1 MSMEIGSN
9 VSAIAAQRHLA
20 NSRANMET
28 SMERLA
34 SGKRINSAM
43 DDAAGLAITHKLE
56 SKIIGLNQ
64 GIRNA
69 NDGISMLQTAEGA
82 LEETSAILIRMKELA
97 TQASSSTYSSS
108 DRDSLDLEFQA
119 LLSEITRIST
129 TTDFNGTQLLQN
141 DSSATFV
148 VGDQGSDT
156 VSISLQAMSLKDLG
170 INGTGVVNETGIMS
184 ITTENGAT
192 AKQTGTFT
200 MAAAVAAGAYG
211 YGGEYLVMSV
221 NGKTFTQAFSTDET
235 TTMTLLADKINSGTD
250 GLIATR
256 SAAKVITLTSTE
268 DGKAWT
274 SGGIAEFT
282 GFFVPINETS
292 VMSVTVENGAAAKKT
307 GTFTMAN
314 VIWFN
319 ETLEM
324 EVNGTTYK
332 QAFDTNEKV
341 TMTLLADK
349 ITNGTENLTATR
361 TASKEITLTS
371 TVNGADWTSTGIK
384 ERPDGTGS
392 SNLQTTNS
400 STMAMSIIESAITKV
415 DKYRSNL
422 GAVVNRLDH
431 AVSNLMNRVENQ
443 SAANSRIV
451 DADYAIELANLAKAQ
466 VLQQAGTA
474 MLAQANASVQGA
486 LSLLK

>member
-1 MSMEIGSN
+1 MSMVIGTN
-9 VSAIAAQRHLA
+9 IASLSAQRHLS
-20 NSRANMET
+20 NSRADMET

-56 SKIIGLNQ
+56 SKITGLNQ
-64 GIRNA
+64 GVRNA

-97 TQASSSTYSSS
+97 TQASSSTYSST
-108 DRDSLDLEFQA
+108 DRDSMDLEFQA
-119 LLSEITRIST
+119 LLSEITRISA

-156 VSISLQAMSLKDLG
+156 VSISLQAMGSKDLG
-170 INGTGVVNETGIMS
+170 IDGTGVVNETGIMS
-184 ITTENGAT
+184 VTTENSAT
-192 AKQTGTFT
+192 AKQAGTFT
-200 MAAAVAAGAYG
+200 MAGVVQA
-211 YGGEYLVMSV
+211 GEYLEMSV

-256 SAAKVITLTSTE
+256 SASKVITLTSE
-268 DGKAWT
+268 EKGKAWT

-282 GFFVPINETS
+282 ATVPINETAVDS
-292 VMSVTVENGAAAKKT
+292 ITTENGASAKKA
-307 GTFTMAN
+307 GTFTMAAA
-314 VIWFN
+314 VAAN
-319 ETLEM
+319 EFLEM

-332 QAFDTNEKV
+332 QNFTTSETV
-341 TMTLLADK
+341 TMTLLADQ
-349 ITNGTENLTATR
+349 ITNGANDVTATR
-361 TASKEITLTS
+361 SASKVITLTS
-371 TVNGADWTSTGIK
+371 TVAGANWTSGGLR
-384 ERPDGTGS
+384 EFAQGTGAS
-392 SNLQTTNS
+392 GLQTADAAAKAI
-400 STMAMSIIESAITKV
+400 STIESAIAKV
-415 DKYRSNL
+415 DSYRSDL
-422 GAVVNRLDH
+422 GAASNRLDH
-431 AVSNLMNRVENQ
+431 TVSNLLNRVETQ
-443 SAANSRIV
+443 SAAKSRIA
-451 DADYAIELANLAKAQ
+451 DADFAVESANLAKAQ

-474 MLAQANASVQGA
+474 MLAQANASGQSV